1 MTPTHHLPEDL
12 LAVYAAGTCG
22 EPEALFVATHLTLC
36 KQCRDSLAVL
46 ESIGGHTIETITPM
60 NVGVEVDA
68 LLARAG
74 AASAKEDMAQAA
86 EKDSAARNQDA
97 RRQLAEAGMPAILAD
112 YMPDGL
118 KWRFL
123 APGVKQVELSLSWK
137 GYPARLVK
145 FPPGYVVPLHTHPG
159 SEYTI
164 VLTGAFE
171 DGDEKMQRGDVEVR
185 DEAHRHEL
193 RITKE
198 SACICLFIADS
209 APIPLTWL
217 GRLLRPFLG

>member
-22 EPEALFVATHLTLC
+22 EPEALFVAAHLTLC

-60 NVGVEVDA
+60 NVAVDVDA
-68 LLARAG
+68 LLARAESTS
-74 AASAKEDMAQAA
+74 SAKEDKPKTDTKVATAQ
-86 EKDSAARNQDA
+86 K
-97 RRQLAEAGMPAILAD
+97 QLAEAGMPSVLAD
-112 YMPDGL
+112 YMPEGL

-123 APGVKQVELSLSWK
+123 APGVKQVELSLRWND
-137 GYPARLVK
+137 YPARLVK
-145 FPPGYVVPLHTHPG
+145 FPPGYVVPMHTHPG
-159 SEYTI
+159 PEYTI

-171 DGDEKMQRGDVEVR
+171 DGEDKMQRGDVEVR

-193 RITKE
+193 RITKDGT
-198 SACICLFIADS
+198 CICLFIADS

-217 GRLLRPFLG
+217 GRILRPFLG

>member
-46 ESIGGHTIETITPM
+46 ESIGGHALDTAAP
-60 NVGVEVDA
+60 VDVAVDLDA
-68 LLARAG
+68 LIAKADKAPVENENPPAPNAALIESQKQLTDAG
-74 AASAKEDMAQAA
+74 LPTLFAPYMKE
-86 EKDSAARNQDA
+86 
-97 RRQLAEAGMPAILAD
+97 
-112 YMPDGL
+112 GL

-123 APGVKQVELSLSWK
+123 APGVKQVELTLKWND
-137 GYPARLVK
+137 YPARLVR

-159 SEYTI
+159 PEFTI
-164 VLTGAFE
+164 VLSGALD
-171 DGDEKMQRGDVEVR
+171 DGADRMNRGDVEVR

-193 RITKE
+193 RITKD
-198 SACICLFIADS
+198 APCICLFIADS

-217 GRLLRPFLG
+217 GRILRPFLG

>member
-36 KQCRDSLAVL
+36 KQCRESVAVL
-46 ESIGGHTIETITPM
+46 ESIGGHTIETMTPM
-60 NVGVEVDA
+60 NVGVDVDA
-68 LLARAG
+68 LLARADSSSSKDAPKVDERLV
-74 AASAKEDMAQAA
+74 AAQS
-86 EKDSAARNQDA
+86 
-97 RRQLAEAGMPAILAD
+97 QLAEAGMPTILAR
-112 YMPDGL
+112 YLPDGL

-123 APGVKQVELSLSWK
+123 APGVKQVELDVRWN

-145 FPPGYVVPLHTHPG
+145 FPAGYVVPMHTHPG

-164 VLTGAFE
+164 VLAGAFE
-171 DGDEKMQRGDVEVR
+171 DGDDTMRRGDVEVR

-193 RITKE
+193 RITKDA
-198 SACICLFIADS
+198 SCVCLFVADA

>member
-46 ESIGGHTIETITPM
+46 ESIGGHTIETVTPM
-60 NVGVEVDA
+60 NVGVDVEA
-68 LLARAG
+68 LLARAET
-74 AASAKEDMAQAA
+74 APSATEDKPDAKVATAQ
-86 EKDSAARNQDA
+86 K
-97 RRQLAEAGMPAILAD
+97 QLADTGMPSVLAP
-112 YMPDGL
+112 YMPEGL

-123 APGVKQVELSLSWK
+123 APGVKQVELSLRWND
-137 GYPARLVK
+137 YPARLVK

-171 DGDEKMQRGDVEVR
+171 DGADKMQRGDVEVR

-193 RITKE
+193 RITKD
-198 SACICLFIADS
+198 AQCLCLFIADS
-209 APIPLTWL
+209 APVPLTWL
-217 GRLLRPFLG
+217 GRILRPFLG